1 MISARGVS
9 YSTPRRKGKTEIEYK
24 GEICPCN
31 FVFIFRLQIFVI
43 SSSLYNYYGPLY
55 DAFGSQYRASEATR
69 FLLFYWWAWACS
81 PILPSTGLQLVGV
94 FNFPSVALQIA
105 MVMKKKKKKMTH
117 WDQNRTLKSKIN
129 PKNLLL
135 TQNRILTTVTQ
146 TIIHHLKPMSLQ
158 YKVKS
163 RAISCK
169 WVPKEERKQ
178 QKIRHQN
185 RNQRIDVTSEA
196 FSLQSFPNI
205 LYFLLIS
212 PLSFLHSLCQ
222 SQRRRLLIRALWS
235 PGSLRKPKSRDPSEE

>member
-1 MISARGVS
+1 MLLGHSTGQVRLLDFY
-9 YSTPRRKGKTEIEYK
+9 YSTDELGLVVQS
-24 GEICPCN
+24 CPQRVCN
-31 FVFIFRLQIFVI
+31 CSGCSTSQVLHCKLQW
-43 SSSLYNYYGPLY
+43 S
-55 DAFGSQYRASEATR
+55 
-69 FLLFYWWAWACS
+69 W
-81 PILPSTGLQLVGV
+81 
-94 FNFPSVALQIA
+94 
-105 MVMKKKKKKMTH
+105 KKKKKKMTH

-205 LYFLLIS
+205 LSFLLIS